1 MASPQA
7 MDMDHMEVKSEQG
20 LSPDAYVKEEAA
32 GVKEEEE
39 DKKMEMKQEMATTEW
54 TEGLIPE
61 ATDLDLQKNLVISAL
76 KQLLEKFG
84 SARVYLEQRY
94 KERAEAMLFYEYLHT
109 LSAQSHPMHN
119 LFDSKKW
126 SEQPSST
133 MLKLPTW
140 CFSFAALC
148 SVKPDTD
155 QKHTMDLA
163 EQILTNGF
171 ESQADPLL
179 VTLRPDVMKACP
191 CQVQPADRLQPF
203 AVGFCKGKARMHTLL
218 SILSIFHD
226 NNLKIEEVA
235 RPTFS
240 LFNFEGFLG

>member
-32 GVKEEEE
+32 GAKEEEE

-94 KERAEAMLFYEYLHT
+94 KERALCLLRATPCTTCLT
-109 LSAQSHPMHN
+109 PRSGQSSHPA
-119 LFDSKKW
+119 
-126 SEQPSST
+126 PCSSCPPGVFR
-133 MLKLPTW
+133 LQR
-140 CFSFAALC
+140 FAA
-148 SVKPDTD
+148 
-155 QKHTMDLA
+155 
-163 EQILTNGF
+163 
-171 ESQADPLL
+171 
-179 VTLRPDVMKACP
+179 
-191 CQVQPADRLQPF
+191 
-203 AVGFCKGKARMHTLL
+203 
-218 SILSIFHD
+218 
-226 NNLKIEEVA
+226 
-235 RPTFS
+235 
-240 LFNFEGFLG
+240 